1 MKIKHYFMIIM
12 KINLGLKCYVSQ
24 VLDILSVG
32 ISIIFIYIILNIINI
47 KLLYYISTFNYIFF
61 FNEVNNDIPILTK
74 LLIISIKYE

>member
-1 MKIKHYFMIIM
+1 MQTKFFINLIAQNLFTNYNNNKIKHYFIIIM

-47 KLLYYISTFNYIFF
+47 KLLYYI
-61 FNEVNNDIPILTK
+61 
-74 LLIISIKYE
+74 